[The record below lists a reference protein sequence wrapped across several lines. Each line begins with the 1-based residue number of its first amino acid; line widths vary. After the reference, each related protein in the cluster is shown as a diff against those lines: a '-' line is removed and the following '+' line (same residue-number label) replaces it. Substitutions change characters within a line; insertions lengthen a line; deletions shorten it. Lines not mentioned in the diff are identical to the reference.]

1 MASGSDLV
9 TFNVGG
15 KIYQVL
21 REPTLSL
28 HPNSLLTQLAEDKQD
43 DKEIFY
49 VLAYHRDRKIILPPA
64 VSMAAVQQELKRFGL
79 DVKAEEIV
87 PDEAYFPSMLK
98 QIDKVVANQKKLLQ
112 DQQKQVVTFWQ
123 HGKNLLGDAGVLRE
137 PTLSLH
143 PNSLLTQLAE
153 DKQDDKEIFV
163 EGDQDLFNYVLA
175 YHRDRKIILPP
186 NISAA
191 AVQQELKRFGLDAK
205 TEEMVRDGAYY
216 PSMLKQIDQLVANQK
231 NLLQKQQNQNAAAHL
246 MSITAQALME
256 KSAKGNGEQI
266 SISFDEV
273 VQNKF
278 GSTSSEQRSFAF
290 SCFKGFEQMHFKES
304 MAAWAASIGYQATFW
319 PHGTNPL
326 RNKDSPM
333 VSLTPVA

>member
-1 MASGSDLV
+1 MLES
-9 TFNVGG
+9 T
-15 KIYQVL
+15 
-21 REPTLSL
+21 
-28 HPNSLLTQLAEDKQD
+28 AE
-43 DKEIFY
+43 
-49 VLAYHRDRKIILPPA
+49 L
-64 VSMAAVQQELKRFGL
+64 QQR
-79 DVKAEEIV
+79 
-87 PDEAYFPSMLK
+87 
-98 QIDKVVANQKKLLQ
+98 
-112 DQQKQVVTFWQ
+112 
-123 HGKNLLGDAGVLRE
+123 
-137 PTLSLH
+137 
-143 PNSLLTQLAE
+143 
-153 DKQDDKEIFV
+153 
-163 EGDQDLFNYVLA
+163 
-175 YHRDRKIILPP
+175 
-186 NISAA
+186 
-191 AVQQELKRFGLDAK
+191 
-205 TEEMVRDGAYY
+205 MVRDGAYY

>member
-1 MASGSDLV
+1 MKRQRSADSDGEPSAGRSDLV

-15 KIYQVL
+15 KIYQ
-21 REPTLSL
+21 
-28 HPNSLLTQLAEDKQD
+28 
-43 DKEIFY
+43 
-49 VLAYHRDRKIILPPA
+49 
-64 VSMAAVQQELKRFGL
+64 
-79 DVKAEEIV
+79 
-87 PDEAYFPSMLK
+87 
-98 QIDKVVANQKKLLQ
+98 
-112 DQQKQVVTFWQ
+112 
-123 HGKNLLGDAGVLRE
+123 VLRE